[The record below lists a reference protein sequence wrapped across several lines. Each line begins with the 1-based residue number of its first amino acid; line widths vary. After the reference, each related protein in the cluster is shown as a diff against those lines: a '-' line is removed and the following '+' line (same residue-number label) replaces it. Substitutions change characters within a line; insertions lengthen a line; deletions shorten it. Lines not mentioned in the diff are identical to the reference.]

1 MKAFLRSFVFAFKGI
16 LHCIKS
22 ERNMRF
28 HFCAAFY
35 VLIFMRFFDLT
46 SGKKA
51 AVYIVIALVISLEL
65 INTAIEALTDMV
77 SPQRSEPAR
86 IAKDCA
92 AGAVLAAAV
101 GAVCVAVC
109 VFDDIDGYIKIYEF
123 FADKPLMLV
132 PLAASVVGC
141 GAFVFGKRKDTKND

>member
-1 MKAFLRSFVFAFKGI
+1 MKAFFKSFVYAFKGI
-16 LHCIKS
+16 IHCIKS

-46 SGKKA
+46 GGEKA

-92 AGAVLAAAV
+92 AGAVLAAAI
-101 GAVCVAVC
+101 GSVCVAVC
-109 VFDDIDGYIKIYEF
+109 VFDDKNGYIKLYEF
-123 FADKPLMLV
+123 FRDKPLMLV
-132 PLAASVVGC
+132 PLAASAVC
-141 GAFVFGKRKDTKND
+141 WAVFIFAKRKDTKND